1 MTGEGLVCK
10 LKNIQPIDGADK
22 IVQANLFG
30 ETVIIS
36 KDYQEGQLGILF
48 DIETQLSEDFA
59 KENNLYRHNNLNKDT
74 TKTGYLEDNRRVRPI
89 KLRGVKCSAMWMPI
103 ESLEYTSKVPTKN
116 KLPSEGTQITDW
128 NGFEICKK
136 YVRPTRGSHKN
147 NKVAKKVQQV
157 LHFAEH
163 LDTDQLMRNLHRI
176 NIGDKIIVTSKLHGT
191 SCRVGLLPTLPR
203 NRFKRWWYEFWNKKL
218 PYKMVVG
225 SRHALKHVEGQA
237 IDNKDSYYDD
247 DIWTE
252 SAYKNFHG
260 KLMPGETVY
269 YEIVGFLPSGS
280 PIMPTHSNDKLK
292 KFLEPQE
299 YKEFIDK
306 FGKETVFHYGCNVR
320 QGWTQKPDLY
330 NKNLLSSL
338 ETIGEYKI
346 FVYRITLT
354 TENGQAI
361 DLSWR
366 QLVNR
371 CEQLGVNSVSE
382 IFSDLIT
389 KENIDKY
396 RDESF
401 WLNQTEQD
409 DKNYPHHLNEGLVCR
424 LETSGLKPEV
434 YKSKRFCFKVLENII
449 KDNDNIV
456 DLEET
461 N

>member
-116 KLPSEGTQITDW
+116 KFPSEGTQITDW
-128 NGFEICKK
+128 NGCEICKK

-147 NKVAKKVQQV
+147 NKVAKRVQQV

-191 SCRVGLLPTLPR
+191 SCRAGLLPTLPR
-203 NRFKRWWYEFWNKKL
+203 NTIKRWWYNLLNKKV
-218 PYKMVVG
+218 PYKFVVG
-225 SRHALKHVEGQA
+225 SRHALKHVEGQS
-237 IDNKDSYYDD
+237 IDKKGSYYND

-252 SAYKNFHG
+252 SAYKHFHG
-260 KLMPGETVY
+260 KLTPGETVY
-269 YEIVGFLPSGS
+269 YEIVGFLPSGAA
-280 PIMPTHSNDKLK
+280 IMPTHSNEKLK

-306 FGKETVFHYGCNVR
+306 FGKETVFHYGCR
-320 QGWTQKPDLY
+320 QDIPIYIDNGHAGLVK
-330 NKNLLSSL
+330 KS
-338 ETIGEYKI
+338 EYKI

-354 TENGQAI
+354 TEHGQSI
-361 DLSWR
+361 DLSWEQVKR
-366 QLVNR
+366 R
-371 CEQLGVNSVSE
+371 CEELGVTHVPEVICATYLVHDNNRDESY
-382 IFSDLIT
+382 
-389 KENIDKY
+389 Y

-401 WLNQTEQD
+401 WQFHTEKD
-409 DKNYPHHLNEGLVCR
+409 DPHFPQHLNEGICVRIENAGLRPLVF
-424 LETSGLKPEV
+424 KN
-434 YKSKRFCFKVLENII
+434 KRYAFKVLENII